1 MSKLEDSA
9 KGEKS
14 SGVMIYEPPYMFTRV
29 TCPDGH
35 LFRRVEIC
43 FPHVRWCERCTGYFL
58 VVTRLLDLCCE
69 MSKDIATRIKM
80 EEGLPIRYFRRTNQ
94 TTSMMYFG

>member
-14 SGVMIYEPPYMFTRV
+14 FGMMIYEPPYMCTRV

-43 FPHVRWCERCTGYFL
+43 FPYVRWCEGCTPSFDGGAIHSISCWFCKIL
-58 VVTRLLDLCCE
+58 TFVILD
-69 MSKDIATRIKM
+69 
-80 EEGLPIRYFRRTNQ
+80 
-94 TTSMMYFG
+94 